1 MSNEEKI
8 NAAINYIF
16 EVQQDIKSV
25 DPDLAEGIDDIIDH
39 LNVLSM
45 NF

>member
-25 DPDLAEGIDDIIDH
+25 DPDLAEGIDDIIYQ